1 MHMTKNVKDDLRE
14 KGASHPLQE
23 LQEPSQ
29 FLLMSLCRV
38 LLGWEQPRVTCQ
50 QLYL

>member
-14 KGASHPLQE
+14 KGSSHPF
-23 LQEPSQ
+23 QEPSQ